1 MQSISYSSKT
11 PLYVNVDIPD
21 SNKCKADDLNEIKT
35 VVNANATECGNASS
49 LNTSTTTSLVA
60 GINEVNTK
68 VGTLSSLKTSA
79 KTNLVNASNE
89 LYDMFYYKSGDTI
102 TFTEIVLV
110 GFISNATKSLYF
122 SVILPKNLANITSVN
137 ITSFSAELR
146 GINDYL
152 NNTAGYVQYVGASGY
167 TLNSVKGSDNSLNIT
182 LIKSSA
188 FTNATNN
195 TPISARVTLT
205 MNLN

>member
-1 MQSISYSSKT
+1 MQTLTYTSKT

-21 SNKCKADDLNEIKT
+21 ANKCTADDMNDIKT

-49 LNTSTTTSLVA
+49 LNTSSKTSLVV

-68 VGTLSSLKTSA
+68 VGTLSNLKTSA

-110 GFISNATKSLYF
+110 GFVSASTQNLYF
-122 SVILPKNLANITSVN
+122 SVILPKSLANITTIN
-137 ITSFSAELR
+137 ITSLSAELR
-146 GINDYL
+146 GIDGYL
-152 NNTAGYVQYVGASGY
+152 NNVSGYVQYVGASGY
-167 TLNSVKGSDNSLNIT
+167 TITSVKGSDNSLNIT
-182 LIKSSA
+182 LSKSSA
-188 FTNATNN
+188 FTNTTNN
-195 TPISARVTLT
+195 TPVATRAT
-205 MNLN
+205 MTINLS

>member
-49 LNTSTTTSLVA
+49 LNTSATTSLVA

-79 KTNLVNASNE
+79 KTNLVNSNNE

-110 GFISNATKSLYF
+110 GFISNSTKSLYF
-122 SVILPKNLANITSVN
+122 SVILPKNLANITTVN

-167 TLNSVKGSDNSLNIT
+167 TLSSVKGSDNSLNIT
-182 LIKSSA
+182 LVKSTA

-205 MNLN
+205 MNLS

>member
-1 MQSISYSSKT
+1 MQSLTYTSKT

-21 SNKCKADDLNEIKT
+21 ANKCTANDMNGIKS

-49 LNTSTTTSLVA
+49 LNTSSKTSLVS
-60 GINEVNTK
+60 GINEVNNK
-68 VGTLSSLKTSA
+68 VGTLSNLKTSA

-89 LYDMFYYKSGDTI
+89 LYDMFYYKPGDTI

-110 GFISNATKSLYF
+110 GFISNATKNLYF

-137 ITSFSAELR
+137 ITSFNAELR

-152 NNTAGYVQYVGASGY
+152 NNSAGYTQYVGASGY
-167 TLNSVKGSDNSLNIT
+167 TLTSVKGSDNSLNIT
-182 LIKSSA
+182 LSKSTA

-205 MNLN
+205 LNLS